1 MGGYHIK
8 NYELKSRKGFTMTQG
23 LNNAAVI
30 GVTSEHNPTLHL
42 WLLSLSI
49 MAASVSALFL
59 VASAF
64 ALNIVAV
71 LVFIVTTNL
80 SAWAIKAVIDRMKWY

>member
-1 MGGYHIK
+1 MVK
-8 NYELKSRKGFTMTQG
+8 G
-23 LNNAAVI
+23 LNDAAVI

-49 MAASVSALFL
+49 MAASVSGLFL

-64 ALNIVAV
+64 SLNILAV
-71 LVFIVTTNL
+71 LVFVMTTNL

>member
-1 MGGYHIK
+1 MAK
-8 NYELKSRKGFTMTQG
+8 G
-23 LNNAAVI
+23 LNDAAVI

-59 VASAF
+59 VASLF
-64 ALNIVAV
+64 VPNIPAV
-71 LVFIVTTNL
+71 LAFVATTNL
-80 SAWAIKAVIDRMKWY
+80 SAWAIKAVIDRMKWF

>member
-1 MGGYHIK
+1 
-8 NYELKSRKGFTMTQG
+8 MTKG

-30 GVTSEHNPTLHL
+30 GVTDEHNPTLHL

-59 VASAF
+59 VASLF
-64 ALNIVAV
+64 MLNIPAI
-71 LVFIVTTNL
+71 LVFVATTNL
-80 SAWAIKAVIDRMKWY
+80 SAWAIKAVIDRMKWV